1 MFTNVIVSPVDL
13 DSFDD
18 LADQEIFPESS
29 ETKNIGRE
37 RFKNADI
44 LNIVLTKKKLA
55 LMLNPDVQSLWS
67 KIMSTLKN

>member
-1 MFTNVIVSPVDL
+1 MFCLLSVDV

-18 LADQEIFPESS
+18 LADQEIFPEYS
-29 ETKNIGRE
+29 ESKNIGRE

-44 LNIVLTKKKLA
+44 LNIVLTKKKVA